1 MGTRILVAEDDY
13 ATSKMVEMA
22 LKTVHYEPTL
32 ARSFQQACRHLEG
45 PPFDLI
51 LSDLYLGDGTGLEL
65 LKISRSLNP
74 APPFLV
80 FTARGSLETAV
91 EAIQEGA
98 FDYLAKPF
106 KVDRLL
112 TLVRRALDST
122 KLENTDPPAES
133 SMMIGYSPPMVD
145 LYKKIGLVAP
155 TDSPVL
161 ICGETG
167 TGKELVARA
176 LHQFSR
182 RRQHSFVPVN
192 CGSLTHTLLES
203 ELFGHEKGAFT
214 GAVSAHMGLLESA
227 SGGTLFLDEITE
239 TDTGFQVKLLRFL
252 QEGEVRPVGGNRL
265 IKTDLRVVAAGNRI
279 FEDEIEN
286 GAFRSDLYYRLSVVR
301 LDIPP
306 LRDRPT
312 DIPQLAAVFLSRAAS
327 RLNRPLT
334 LSPSALTTLQAYSWP
349 GNVRELENAIERAA
363 VLKTD
368 SVITSDD
375 LDFLAR
381 VDEAEQ
387 SAADLELSVLDIVE
401 RDKIIS
407 VLKESQG
414 NKAEAARRLNIDR
427 KSLYRKANRL
437 KIDLDETSS

>member
-1 MGTRILVAEDDY
+1 MGARILVAEDDY

-22 LKTVHYEPTL
+22 LKTAHYKPTL
-32 ARSFQQACRHLEG
+32 ARSFQQACRYLERHT
-45 PPFDLI
+45 FDLI

-65 LKISRSLNP
+65 LKVCRSLNP
-74 APPFLV
+74 TPPFLV

-106 KVDRLL
+106 EVDRLL
-112 TLVRRALDST
+112 TLVRRALDSPE
-122 KLENTDPPAES
+122 LDETDSPVES
-133 SMMIGYSPPMVD
+133 SMMIGNSPPMVE

-161 ICGETG
+161 LCGETG

-182 RRQHSFVPVN
+182 RRHHPFVPVN
-192 CGSLTHTLLES
+192 CGSLTQTLLES

-214 GAVSAHMGLLESA
+214 GAVGAHKGLLESA

-239 TDTGFQVKLLRFL
+239 TEASFQVKLLRFL
-252 QEGEVRPVGGNRL
+252 QEGEIRPVGGNRL
-265 IKTDLRVVAAGNRI
+265 IKTDLRVVAAGNLV
-279 FEDEIEN
+279 FENEIEN
-286 GAFRSDLYYRLSVVR
+286 GGFRSDLYYRLAVVR

-306 LRDRPT
+306 LRDRAT

-327 RLNRPLT
+327 RLNRVLT
-334 LSPSALTTLQAYSWP
+334 LSQSALTALQAYSWP

-368 SVITSDD
+368 SVITPDD
-375 LDFLAR
+375 LDFLEKI
-381 VDEAEQ
+381 DEAEQ
-387 SAADLELSVLDIVE
+387 SAVELQLSVLDVVE
-401 RDKIIS
+401 REKIIS

-427 KSLYRKANRL
+427 KSLYRKASRL
-437 KIDLDETSS
+437 KIDLNSKQ

>member
-1 MGTRILVAEDDY
+1 MGARILVAEDDY

-22 LKTVHYEPTL
+22 LKTAHYEPTL
-32 ARSFQQACRHLEG
+32 ARSFQQACRHLKG
-45 PPFDLI
+45 HPFDLI
-51 LSDLYLGDGTGLEL
+51 LSDLYLGDGTGLDL
-65 LKISRSLNP
+65 LKISRSLDP

-80 FTARGSLETAV
+80 FTAKGSLETAV

-98 FDYLAKPF
+98 LDYLAKPF

-112 TLVRRALDST
+112 ALVGRALDST
-122 KLENTDPPAES
+122 RLEKTDSPVES
-133 SMMIGYSPPMVD
+133 SMMIGNSPPMVE

-182 RRQHSFVPVN
+182 RKQYPFVPVN
-192 CGSLTHTLLES
+192 CGSLTQTLLES

-214 GAVSAHMGLLESA
+214 GAVVAHKGLLESA

-239 TDTGFQVKLLRFL
+239 TDASFQVKLLRFL
-252 QEGEVRPVGGNRL
+252 QEGEIRPVGGNRL

-279 FEDEIEN
+279 FENEMEN
-286 GAFRSDLYYRLSVVR
+286 GNFRSDLYYRLSVVR
-301 LDIPP
+301 LDIAP

-312 DIPQLAAVFLSRAAS
+312 DIPQLAAVFLSRAGS
-327 RLNRPLT
+327 RLNRS
-334 LSPSALTTLQAYSWP
+334 LSLSHSALTALQSYSWP

-368 SVITSDD
+368 SVITLDD
-375 LDFLAR
+375 LDFLQKNN
-381 VDEAEQ
+381 EADQ
-387 SAADLELSVLDIVE
+387 SAVELQLSVLDVVE

-427 KSLYRKANRL
+427 KSLYRKASRL
-437 KIDLDETSS
+437 KIDLDDSSS